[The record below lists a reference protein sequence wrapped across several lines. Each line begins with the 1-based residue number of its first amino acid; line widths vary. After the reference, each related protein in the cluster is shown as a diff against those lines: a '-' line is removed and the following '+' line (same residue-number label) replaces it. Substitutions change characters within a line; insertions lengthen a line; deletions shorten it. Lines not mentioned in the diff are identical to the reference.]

1 MAGSRTCNL
10 NLFDNMPKR
19 LIIIGAGPIG
29 IEAGLAARQ
38 CGYVVTVLE
47 SGAIA
52 DAVQRWGHVRMFS
65 PFSMNA
71 SELGQALLRQIGRAV
86 PEPEALLTGAEYADQ
101 YLIPMGQALG
111 VKMGHRVKAITRD
124 GDSKSDH
131 ILQAE
136 RAEASFRLLVESPE
150 GEQHAFA
157 DLVFDCTGVFSL
169 PNPLGDGG
177 IPALG
182 EASLRDVIRYGL
194 GEVADLEASAGKRS
208 LVVGGGHSASTLVVR
223 LSASEGAQVTWVNK
237 KTGEVPCPRLKDDP
251 LTERDRLSEV
261 ANQRV
266 ACGKV
271 TYLGGRTVHALKREA
286 QGVRVILRLE
296 GGRSEEVVVDQI
308 IAATGY
314 RPDLSLAR
322 ELQVQT
328 CWATE
333 GTYPLAASLLGESG
347 GDCLAVPAF
356 GVDTLKHPEPGYFA
370 LGMKSYGRTPDFLIQ
385 TGRAQVESLLQSL
398 T

>member
-1 MAGSRTCNL
+1 M
-10 NLFDNMPKR
+10 
-19 LIIIGAGPIG
+19 
-29 IEAGLAARQ
+29 
-38 CGYVVTVLE
+38 
-47 SGAIA
+47 
-52 DAVQRWGHVRMFS
+52 
-65 PFSMNA
+65 
-71 SELGQALLRQIGRAV
+71 
-86 PEPEALLTGAEYADQ
+86 
-101 YLIPMGQALG
+101 
-111 VKMGHRVKAITRD
+111 
-124 GDSKSDH
+124 
-131 ILQAE
+131 
-136 RAEASFRLLVESPE
+136 
-150 GEQHAFA
+150 
-157 DLVFDCTGVFSL
+157 
-169 PNPLGDGG
+169 
-177 IPALG
+177 
-182 EASLRDVIRYGL
+182 
-194 GEVADLEASAGKRS
+194 
-208 LVVGGGHSASTLVVR
+208 
-223 LSASEGAQVTWVNK
+223 
-237 KTGEVPCPRLKDDP
+237 
-251 LTERDRLSEV
+251 
-261 ANQRV
+261 
-266 ACGKV
+266 V

-356 GVDTLKHPEPGYFA
+356 GADTLKHPEPGYFA